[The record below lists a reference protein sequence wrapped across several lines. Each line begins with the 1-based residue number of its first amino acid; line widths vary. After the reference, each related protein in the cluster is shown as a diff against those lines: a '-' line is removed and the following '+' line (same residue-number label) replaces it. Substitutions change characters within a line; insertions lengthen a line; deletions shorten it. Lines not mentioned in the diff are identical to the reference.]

1 MDISKF
7 VIPEIIFGKGALRH
21 VGESA
26 FRSGASKVLLVS
38 DKGLIDAGWVDK
50 ALFFLGTADLDVEV
64 FSSVSSNPKDYEV
77 TAALDLYVSAG
88 CDAIIAVGGGSC
100 ADMAKAVAMLA
111 TNEGQLSDYEGINK
125 ICNPLPPM
133 IMVPTTAG
141 TGTEVTQ
148 FSRITDQRR
157 RLKMSFIS
165 KSLVPDIA
173 IIDPELLTTV
183 SPRLAAATGMD
194 ALTHAIEAY
203 VSLVASPLT
212 NLHALNAIQ
221 LIFDNLPQ
229 AVADRQDMRA
239 NTNMAMAS
247 LNAGIAFSNAIIG
260 TGHAM
265 THQIDGLLDTHHGET
280 DAALLPHVMQFNL
293 PNCRQQFREMAA
305 AMGEKP
311 SVPGETLPEA
321 EQAIEAVRKL
331 AACIGLRHTLA
342 DFGLTDALLP
352 QLIENTMRDVC
363 LLTNPRTVTPADLYD
378 LFKKAL

>member
-1 MDISKF
+1 
-7 VIPEIIFGKGALRH
+7 
-21 VGESA
+21 
-26 FRSGASKVLLVS
+26 
-38 DKGLIDAGWVDK
+38 
-50 ALFFLGTADLDVEV
+50 
-64 FSSVSSNPKDYEV
+64 
-77 TAALDLYVSAG
+77 
-88 CDAIIAVGGGSC
+88 
-100 ADMAKAVAMLA
+100 MLA
-111 TNEGQLSDYEGINK
+111 TNDGQLSDYEGINK

-148 FSRITDQRR
+148 FSRITDQKR
-157 RLKMSFIS
+157 RLKMSFLS

-203 VSLVASPLT
+203 VSLVATPLT
-212 NLHALNAIQ
+212 NLHALNAIH

-321 EQAIEAVRKL
+321 EQAIEAVRTL
-331 AACIGLRHTLA
+331 ASGIGMRQTLA

-352 QLIENTMRDVC
+352 QLIENTMRDVG